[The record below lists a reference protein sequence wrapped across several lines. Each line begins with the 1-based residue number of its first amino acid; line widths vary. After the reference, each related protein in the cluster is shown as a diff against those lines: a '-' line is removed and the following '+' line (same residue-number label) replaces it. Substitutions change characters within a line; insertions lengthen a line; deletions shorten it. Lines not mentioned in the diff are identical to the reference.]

1 MKRTSLAGLL
11 LVVALSLAGAQAQT
25 PQTRNPSPS
34 PETRPRVYATAPATG
49 QRANPEPQPERESE
63 DNESTTP
70 QGAAV
75 GTRAASQT
83 EAAGPAATERHGVP
97 LAAAPRVL
105 SPPQIQSRVAEAE
118 RLLKSR
124 PLQTAKSSPS
134 IDLVTIAA
142 LDRNTSR
149 IHLITIYKEIFLTK
163 GSEVNAPSS
172 LGTTLSIRVLRANGV
187 NTAVAIF
194 DSQGRS
200 LVPLVVEF
208 PIEKRGVFREMAYY
222 TSAHPA
228 LLSPDLSRSGRAY
241 IHRMIDLAAK
251 RLKEKGTVISPQI
264 INVAE
269 RLCLVEHVD
278 HDRFRLENRLALFD
292 EIYSLFALN
301 EPDTYR
307 YSVSSAGAGGMVQ
320 MIPWAYNLVR
330 QRHPGVGL
338 TPDFVVGMRNH
349 ANALQAML
357 LYMQDTWNDLAAN
370 EDVQYALS
378 AKLATQ
384 TELLA
389 AGYNSNAAKLPLYI
403 RRGGASWKTLI
414 PRETQIYLQI
424 YKTLEALVPQK
435 PHSTTAAREAN
446 QNPARVAIIGEF

>member
-1 MKRTSLAGLL
+1 MKKIPPAALL
-11 LVVALSLAGAQAQT
+11 LVLAIAPAGVRAQT
-25 PQTRNPSPS
+25 QNTSPNS
-34 PETRPRVYATAPATG
+34 ETRPRVISAPA
-49 QRANPEPQPERESE
+49 QPSVSEPPPASAAPGAEQPSLQGVVVGRKP
-63 DNESTTP
+63 DARP
-70 QGAAV
+70 Q
-75 GTRAASQT
+75 
-83 EAAGPAATERHGVP
+83 AAGPGATERRVEP
-97 LAAAPRVL
+97 AAAG
-105 SPPQIQSRVAEAE
+105 SPFMSPSQIQTRIAEAE
-118 RLLKSR
+118 RLLKSH
-124 PLQTAKSSPS
+124 PLQTAMTSPS
-134 IDLVTIAA
+134 IDLVTLAA

-149 IHLITIYKEIFLTK
+149 IHLLTLYKDTFLTK
-163 GSEVNAPSS
+163 GSELTMTSS
-172 LGTTLSIRVLRANGV
+172 LGSSLSVRVLRANGV

-208 PIEKRGVFREMAYY
+208 PIERRGVFREMAYY

-241 IHRMIDLAAK
+241 VHRMIDLATN
-251 RLKEKGTVISPQI
+251 RLREKGTVISPQI
-264 INVAE
+264 VQVAE

-338 TPDFVVGMRNH
+338 TPDFVVGMRSH
-349 ANALQAML
+349 PNALQAML

-378 AKLATQ
+378 EKLATQ

-389 AGYNSNAAKLPLYI
+389 AGYNSNAARLPQYI
-403 RRGGASWKTLI
+403 RRGGTAWRMLI
-414 PRETQIYLQI
+414 PRETQVYLQI
-424 YKTLEALVPQK
+424 YKTLDAIVPQK
-435 PHSTTAAREAN
+435 PQPATTTPVASQKPVRAASK
-446 QNPARVAIIGEF
+446 PF